1 MDMEMYN
8 RMNSRSIQSNDI
20 FRRLNS
26 DASVM
31 LAESCGR
38 GMAVVSYISQAH
50 DLIYNV
56 LKTKNRMR
64 LDASAQMLTAFNYIC
79 TAFECQLDMVTDWA
93 SGREIFGTLAKYAFG
108 EQTTAVQD
116 YILMQILL
124 QIESFEYGNVSRSTL
139 AYIIDLFGLY
149 FLTYSDWREYLPE
162 QCDFPMVWLEN
173 SKVPQ
178 LSILDGENDI
188 FTTKSTQTA

>member
-8 RMNSRSIQSNDI
+8 RMDSCSAKSNDI
-20 FRRLNS
+20 FRRLDM

-38 GMAVVSYISQAH
+38 GMFVVGYICQAH
-50 DLIYNV
+50 DLIYKV
-56 LKTKNRMR
+56 LKSKNRTR
-64 LDASAQMLTAFNYIC
+64 LDTSVQMLTAFNYIC
-79 TAFECQLDMVTDWA
+79 TAFECQLDMVTDWS
-93 SGREIFGTLAKYAFG
+93 SGREIFNELAKYAFG

-124 QIESFEYGNVSRSTL
+124 QIETFTYGNVSRSTL
-139 AYIIDLFGLY
+139 AYIVDLFGVY
-149 FLTYSDWREYLPE
+149 FLTYSDWRAYLPE
-162 QCDFPMVWLEN
+162 HCDFPMVWLEN

-188 FTTKSTQTA
+188 FITKSTQIA